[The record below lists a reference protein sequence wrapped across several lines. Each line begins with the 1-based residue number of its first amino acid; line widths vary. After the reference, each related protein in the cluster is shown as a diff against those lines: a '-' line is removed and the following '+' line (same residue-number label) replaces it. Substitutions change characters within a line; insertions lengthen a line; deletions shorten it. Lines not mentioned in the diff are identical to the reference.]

1 MVDMYVVID
10 DKKYP
15 DRIYF
20 NEAPNSVQN
29 EIMNLED
36 AKYTAELLCCKVY
49 QLFPLEVSNE

>member
-1 MVDMYVVID
+1 MADMYVVID

-15 DRIYF
+15 DRIYW
-20 NEAPNSVQN
+20 NEAPNSVGN

-49 QLFPLEVSNE
+49 KLVPLDDA